1 MKKLF
6 VLVLVCFA
14 VCSYAQ
20 QVTNLIAPPQQYQG
34 VWKLLGMSSD
44 KGVTVKE
51 GSYQDFCKMTATKV
65 HNYDGTVYSISK
77 VGVIEEKGVEYVS
90 ILFRELPNIMWV
102 LSDAGGH
109 RVLVQTFSIEPY
121 QETFRALFL
130 VMD

>member
-6 VLVLVCFA
+6 VLVLLCFT

-20 QVTNLIAPPQQYQG
+20 QVIELIAPPQQYQG
-34 VWKLLGMSSD
+34 VWKLLAMSSD
-44 KGVTVKE
+44 KGATVKE

-65 HNYDGTVYSISK
+65 HNYDGTIYSFRSI
-77 VGVIEEKGVEYVS
+77 GLIEEKGVEYVS
-90 ILFRELPNIMWV
+90 ILFNELSNVMWV
-102 LSDAGGH
+102 LSDAGGS
-109 RVLVQTFSIEPY
+109 RVLVQTFTIEPY